1 MYDSYVTKSFRTNRT
16 AISILLLFLLHLFWG
31 YKLISTYLN
40 DDATWLTFNMPNG
53 FCMRVCS
60 QAISHG
66 QKDGIL
72 GVNKG
77 SNKQYHETLANK
89 II

>member
-1 MYDSYVTKSFRTNRT
+1 MYDSYVTKSFRTNGT
-16 AISILLLFLLHLFWG
+16 AISILLLYLLHLFWG

-53 FCMRVCS
+53 FCMCS

-72 GVNKG
+72 DVNKEG
-77 SNKQYHETLANK
+77 NTSNIMKHLQTK
-89 II
+89 S